1 MNSASK
7 HKRSGK
13 KDRNKREP
21 SIDRN
26 LVAFLDSRGLYRHG
40 KVPLDFR
47 KNPLDKS
54 RAA

>member
-13 KDRNKREP
+13 KARNKREP
-21 SIDRN
+21 RMDLN
-26 LVAFLDSRGLYRHG
+26 LIAFLDSRGLFRHG
-40 KVPLDFR
+40 KVPIDFR